1 MSCDSWRAPTFI
13 GCCGVMTP
21 TLCDEPGL
29 LLPIGEERLPPGA
42 RAVLYVVAL
51 VSIIFSSFHV
61 AKCLLDASLSIA
73 HGCSAA
79 TKSTDG
85 TVALLGVVVIA
96 CGIAAPEVLLSIIE
110 LSSNN
115 FYVEGRPAAVVDTG
129 AFGLLG
135 VSAACAMAV
144 PAHAV
149 RKLAAP
155 LVALTLICCVV
166 LSYGYLALIL
176 LVTSP
181 GVVEI
186 WEASAAVMLS
196 LIHISSPRD

>member
-1 MSCDSWRAPTFI
+1 MVEEDGDGDSSLVRGLDLVQDELRA
-13 GCCGVMTP
+13 
-21 TLCDEPGL
+21 
-29 LLPIGEERLPPGA
+29 EEHDRVGARRHLAPAAAPLVEHVQLAAVLGLPPGA

-155 LVALTLICCVV
+155 LVAL
-166 LSYGYLALIL
+166 GA
-176 LVTSP
+176 TSKQ
-181 GVVEI
+181 
-186 WEASAAVMLS
+186 S
-196 LIHISSPRD
+196 